1 MSCLSQPDV
10 EPHWKCARDGEVPE
24 GAVHSGQERGEET
37 QYVARAWGKDEYGRD
52 VLLPG
57 KLVPKHKKVVTCY
70 GDVYE
75 NSEYEVR
82 APHQLLPS
90 YFWVAVIYQLGDTIL
105 DTEPRK

>member
-1 MSCLSQPDV
+1 MSCLPQPDV
-10 EPHWKCARDGEVPE
+10 DHWKCARDGEVPE
-24 GAVHSGQERGEET
+24 GAVHSGQERGEKT
-37 QYVARAWGKDEYGRD
+37 QYVARVRGKDKYGHD
-52 VLLPG
+52 ILLPG
-57 KLVPKHKKVVTCY
+57 KLVPKHKKFVSCDYDKVH
-70 GDVYE
+70 E